1 MSEAKRLLIIDD
13 DPDFVEG
20 IKGILTRA
28 GYEVEAAYNPKT
40 GLAALRSKPWDLLL
54 LDVMMGRGA
63 EGIMIARQLG
73 KDPQLRELPV
83 LIITGIREQIAFLFP
98 GEPVHPHFVDVDEL
112 VEKPVEPKLLLERVS
127 ALLKT
132 AESRKAT
139 SKGKAKQEGK

>member
-1 MSEAKRLLIIDD
+1 MSEKKRLLIIDD

-20 IKGILTRA
+20 IKAILTKA
-28 GYEVEAAYNPKT
+28 GYEVEAAYNPKA
-40 GLAALRSKPWDLLL
+40 GLAALRAKPWDMLL

-127 ALLKT
+127 ALLAT
-132 AESRKAT
+132 AKAKKEK
-139 SKGKAKQEGK
+139 SKGKAK